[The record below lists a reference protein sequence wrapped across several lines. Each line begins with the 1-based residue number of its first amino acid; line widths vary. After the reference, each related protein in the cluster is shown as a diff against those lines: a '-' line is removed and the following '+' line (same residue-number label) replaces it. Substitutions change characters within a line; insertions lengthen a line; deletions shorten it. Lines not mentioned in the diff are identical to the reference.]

1 MPSPPPSQFYT
12 GLVAATYRYLRSA
25 TFDPDPYER
34 FVRRVGEPA
43 LELGCGDG
51 DPLLD
56 LVAAGLDVDGLDA
69 SSDMLDRCRQA
80 AERRGLD
87 VTLHLARMQDMDL
100 GRRYRSIYMAGA
112 TFNLLVDDDTAG
124 AALARIAAHL
134 EPGGVALVPL
144 TIPTPTPPIALGVYR
159 EHVAKNGTTMR
170 FAVVSEERDEAR
182 RVQVAQLRY
191 ELAHDGDVVES
202 TERSW
207 VLHWHTQH
215 DFHALADAA
224 ALSVLAV
231 LDPGGAPAG
240 PHATTFAFL
249 LTPA

>member
-1 MPSPPPSQFYT
+1 MPSKPPRHFYT

-25 TFDPDPYER
+25 TVDPAPYER

-56 LVAAGLDVDGLDA
+56 LVASGLDVEGLDA
-69 SSDMLDRCRQA
+69 SWDMLERCRQA
-80 AERRGLD
+80 ADRRGLD
-87 VTLHLARMQDMDL
+87 VTLHLAGMEEMDL
-100 GRRYRSIYMAGA
+100 GRRYRSIYLAGA

-124 AALARIAAHL
+124 AALSRIAAHL

-144 TIPTPTPPIALGVYR
+144 MIPTPTSPVALGNYR
-159 EHVAKNGTTMR
+159 VHVTEDGAIMR
-170 FAVVSEERDEAR
+170 VVVVAEERDEAT
-182 RVQVAQLRY
+182 RVQVAHLRY
-191 ELAHDGDVVES
+191 ELAHDGNVVES

-207 VLHWHTQH
+207 VLHWHTQP

-224 ALSVLAV
+224 GLSVLAV
-231 LDPGGAPAG
+231 LDPHGGPAG
-240 PHATTFAFL
+240 PDATTFVFL
-249 LTPA
+249 LTPE